1 MEKEERNA
9 CFSIV
14 MAAALWG
21 CMGVF
26 LRLLTGAGLPSNAGV
41 ALRGCLSALLYGLYL
56 AIKEPK
62 ALKIDP
68 RHWYYFFG
76 SGVCSLMLSGMCY
89 FHTIQ
94 ASSMAVAA
102 VLLYT
107 SPAFVILLSA
117 LCFHEKITLQKLG
130 ALVVTFVGCVLVTGL
145 FPLGQQSVAPGVIL
159 WGLCAGF
166 TYALYPI
173 FNKLALRDYGVNT
186 LTFYTCLF
194 MGLSALPFSGLVQH
208 LDRLA
213 APKALVGA
221 VGISVFCCIAPNLLY
236 NRGLRHTETGRAAIL
251 STAEPMV
258 AALLGVLVYHE
269 SVTLYKLAGI
279 AAILAAVLLMNAGGR
294 KR

>member
-1 MEKEERNA
+1 MEKEERKA

-41 ALRGCLSALLYGLYL
+41 ALRGCLSALLYGVYL

-102 VLLYT
+102 VL
-107 SPAFVILLSA
+107 PAV
-117 LCFHEKITLQKLG
+117 KM
-130 ALVVTFVGCVLVTGL
+130 
-145 FPLGQQSVAPGVIL
+145 P
-159 WGLCAGF
+159 
-166 TYALYPI
+166 
-173 FNKLALRDYGVNT
+173 
-186 LTFYTCLF
+186 
-194 MGLSALPFSGLVQH
+194 
-208 LDRLA
+208 
-213 APKALVGA
+213 
-221 VGISVFCCIAPNLLY
+221 
-236 NRGLRHTETGRAAIL
+236 
-251 STAEPMV
+251 
-258 AALLGVLVYHE
+258 
-269 SVTLYKLAGI
+269 
-279 AAILAAVLLMNAGGR
+279 
-294 KR
+294 